1 MRYFF
6 VEPAALEAHPVAIT
20 GIDARHIFTVL
31 HYRPGD
37 TIGLLDGTGSG
48 YRAEICQASPAKV
61 TVKILGELPF
71 ASRPTVRLVV
81 AQAYLKD
88 KKMDHLV
95 RRLCELGMAEWKPFV
110 SARSVARP
118 PEKRMAA
125 RFDRWQSIA
134 REAIKQCRR
143 ADLPVINSCI
153 SFDTLMAESG
163 GCSRR
168 IMFWEQVPEAVNWSE
183 SQEAEKDNDGFMVV
197 LGPEG
202 GFTRDEVMQ
211 ARDHGFTIA
220 GLGPRVLR
228 ADTAAVA
235 AATIIQYIF
244 GDMGPKT
251 Y

>member
-6 VEPAALEAHPVAIT
+6 IEPAALEIQPVTISGA
-20 GIDARHIFTVL
+20 DARHISTVL
-31 HYRPGD
+31 HFRPGD

-48 YRAEICQASPAKV
+48 YRAEIHHVSTTRV
-61 TVKILGELPF
+61 TVKILGELPS
-71 ASRPTVRLVV
+71 APPPPVRLVV

-88 KKMDHLV
+88 KKMDRLV
-95 RRLCELGMAEWKPFV
+95 RRLSELGMAEWKPFV
-110 SARSVARP
+110 SSRSVARP

-125 RFDRWQSIA
+125 RLERWQSIA

-143 ADLPVINSCI
+143 ADLPIINPCC
-153 SFDTLMAESG
+153 SFDALLAESKN
-163 GCSRR
+163 CSRR
-168 IMFWEQVPEAVNWSE
+168 IIFWEQVPEALDWSE
-183 SQEAEKDNDGFMVV
+183 SRAVEKENDGLMVI

-211 ARDHGFTIA
+211 ARDHGFAIA

-235 AATIIQYIF
+235 AAAIVQYVF